1 MELVDTTL
9 GEICDKV
16 DGTIRTGPFGSQLH
30 QEDYCNEGTPVVMP
44 VNLVDGKV
52 SIDDIARIGDDDLAR
67 LSQHQ
72 LFPGDIV
79 YARRG
84 DIGRRA
90 LITEREKGWLC
101 GTGCLRISL
110 GNSVIDPRFLY
121 YYLAQPTLVQWIH
134 NQAVGATMP
143 NLNTSIIRSIPIR
156 YPPLSIQRKIAAI
169 LSAYDDLI
177 ENNTRRIAILEEMA
191 QLIYREWFVHFRFPG
206 HEDVEMVESELGL
219 VPEGWEVVPVG
230 KAVETV
236 GGGTPRTKRDEYWEN
251 GDIVWYTPSD
261 LTAADTMFMLDS
273 SRHINELGLNNSSAK
288 MFPAY
293 SMMMTSRATLGVTAI
308 NATPACTNQGF
319 ITCVPNERLSV
330 YQLYFWVAENLEKI
344 INLAGGATYKEIRK
358 TTFREM
364 PILVPDEETTAKF
377 VKVVEPIGQQIEN
390 LQRKN
395 ANLRETRDLLL
406 PRLVSGELDVS
417 GMEVG
422 RDSKRLTVDE

>member
-1 MELVDTTL
+1 
-9 GEICDKV
+9 
-16 DGTIRTGPFGSQLH
+16 
-30 QEDYCNEGTPVVMP
+30 MP

-206 HEDVEMVESELGL
+206 HEDVEMVESGLGL
-219 VPEGWEVVPVG
+219 VPEGWEVVKLKEVCHLTLGQSPPSKYYNEEGEGLPFHQGVADFGDRFPVDRRWCTITERTAEPGDVLFSVRAPVG
-230 KAVETV
+230 RMNLARRKIVIGRGLHAIRSRTGHQAFIYQQLQEKFHEEDMM
-236 GGGTPRTKRDEYWEN
+236 GGGTIFKSVTKRDMQN
-251 GDIVWYTPSD
+251 ID
-261 LTAADTMFMLDS
+261 LLMPPRSHRERFEQLMRPVYRQLEVLTD
-273 SRHINELGLNNSSAK
+273 RNE
-288 MFPAY
+288 
-293 SMMMTSRATLGVTAI
+293 
-308 NATPACTNQGF
+308 
-319 ITCVPNERLSV
+319 
-330 YQLYFWVAENLEKI
+330 
-344 INLAGGATYKEIRK
+344 
-358 TTFREM
+358 
-364 PILVPDEETTAKF
+364 IL
-377 VKVVEPIGQQIEN
+377 
-390 LQRKN
+390 
-395 ANLRETRDLLL
+395 RDMRNLLL
-406 PRLVSGELDVS
+406 PRLVSGQLDVS
-417 GMEVG
+417 GSITHV
-422 RDSKRLTVDE
+422 